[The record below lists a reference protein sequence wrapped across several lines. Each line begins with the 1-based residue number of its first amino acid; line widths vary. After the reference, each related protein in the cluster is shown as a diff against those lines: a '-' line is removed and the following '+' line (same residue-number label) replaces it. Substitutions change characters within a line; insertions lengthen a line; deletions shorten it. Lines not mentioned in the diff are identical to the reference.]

1 MFGTYQG
8 EHTRIPLLLL
18 SLGASFGGWIFFF
31 FMIVMGISTWV
42 HYLEENKIIF
52 YK

>member
-31 FMIVMGISTWV
+31 FHDCDGNF
-42 HYLEENKIIF
+42 HLGALFRRKQNNF
-52 YK
+52 L